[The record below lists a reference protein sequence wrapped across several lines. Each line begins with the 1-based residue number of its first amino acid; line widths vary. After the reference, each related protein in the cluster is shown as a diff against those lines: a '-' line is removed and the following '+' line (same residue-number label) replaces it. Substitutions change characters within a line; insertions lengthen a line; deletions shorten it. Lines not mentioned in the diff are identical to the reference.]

1 MIRVC
6 SSLISKSYAEPNNKS
21 LKSHNPNNPTSY
33 IIYLEA
39 NILYGHSMMK
49 IFQFGLIQKKIIE
62 TIISTMDIFLVV
74 DLDNPGELHDLH
86 NDYPLATENLK
97 VAK

>member
-1 MIRVC
+1 
-6 SSLISKSYAEPNNKS
+6 
-21 LKSHNPNNPTSY
+21 
-33 IIYLEA
+33 
-39 NILYGHSMMK
+39 MMK